1 MLCIAIPEVIT
12 DVMSSKL
19 TDFALNIYLS
29 VQTNKQMT
37 NGMMVARLY
46 MKIQLR
52 LQLASNAGFFY
63 VVGCL
68 VV

>member
-1 MLCIAIPEVIT
+1 MLCIVIPEVIT
-12 DVMSSKL
+12 DVMSSEL

-37 NGMMVARLY
+37 NGMTVARPAHENPATPSISF
-46 MKIQLR
+46 K
-52 LQLASNAGFFY
+52 
-63 VVGCL
+63 CL